1 MFKSFTQSDS
11 IAPPLSLLFGE
22 ARVVQDWTRG
32 LKHNAG
38 LARGRDGRGH
48 LVVLLPG
55 FMVSDERM
63 RLLKRT
69 LRQAGYAAHGW
80 ALGRNLGVTPDM
92 LQRLDARVSELA
104 RRHGQPVTLIGW
116 SLGGLIAREY
126 AKLAPQNIAR
136 VVTLG
141 SPFSGSIRA
150 NNAWRLYQWVAGHAV
165 DAPPIEARLA
175 EKPPVPTYALWS
187 RRDGVVAPAS
197 ARGEDGE
204 RDAAIEVDCLH
215 MGFAC
220 APEATKAILD
230 LLEDQP
236 ASAEAGMA
244 FAS

>member
-1 MFKSFTQSDS
+1 MFRSFAPSDTA
-11 IAPPLSLLFGE
+11 APPLSLLLAE
-22 ARVVQDWTRG
+22 ARVLQDWSRG
-32 LKHNAG
+32 LRENAG
-38 LARGRDGRGH
+38 LAQGRNGQDH
-48 LVVLLPG
+48 PVVLLPG

-63 RLLKRT
+63 ALLKRT

-80 ALGRNLGVTPDM
+80 GMGRNLGVTADM
-92 LQRLDARVSELA
+92 LERLDARISELA

-126 AKLAPQNIAR
+126 AKVQPRKVAR
-136 VVTLG
+136 VITLG

-197 ARGEDGE
+197 ARGVDGE

-230 LLEDQP
+230 LLERQP
-236 ASAEAGMA
+236 ASADTGMV